1 MANQVGAAYIS
12 IMPSM
17 DGFAGRTAR
26 MFGANG
32 TACGSKFSGG
42 FNRGMGGL
50 KTASATFGAFGT
62 KMAAIAGAVA
72 GTVQTGITAA
82 MGAISN
88 SIGAAVSRVDT
99 MAAFPRV
106 LSGLGYQASD
116 ASAAIQK
123 MSDHL
128 TGLPTRLDAMTSSVQ
143 KIVPTVKDVGKSTDI
158 MLAFND
164 ALLAGGAS
172 TQVQEAALE
181 QFAQTLAKGKP
192 ELEDWRSIQT
202 AMPGQLDQVAK
213 KLLGASASSQDL
225 YEAMKTGKVSIDDF
239 TQAFVDLDQQGLDG
253 FASFAEQ
260 AKAGTAGIATSM
272 ANLQNSV
279 VKSVAGVI
287 QAFGADRISGAAQ
300 AMTVQIKA
308 AGDLAAQAV
317 SNLMGWVD
325 QLGAKLQENGAAEA
339 FSNAMSTLGQAVSD
353 LGGFIGGVLSA
364 ITGLDGSEQSAASA
378 ADVLKGAMDALQ
390 PIIQAVGNACAFLKD
405 HASQLAPIITALAG
419 AFAAFKVVDAVS
431 QGLTSVGKA
440 TEELPKKAPKGT
452 SAIEKLAEALK
463 KVQPKNILSIAV
475 AFIALGA
482 GVLLASVGLGIIA
495 AAAIQLAAAGPGA
508 VVVMVGMVVAIALL
522 AAGAAAIGPALT
534 AGAVGMIA
542 FGAAI
547 ALIGVGILAAT
558 AGMSMLAQQLPII
571 AQYGTQGA
579 VGIAALGVGCLV
591 LGAGALVAGLGLVVM
606 GAGLVIVAAGAVLA
620 AAGCVLLAAGAVVLG
635 AALIVV
641 GVGAMIA
648 GPGLML
654 VASAVAMGAPYVL
667 VMGAGALV
675 LGAALIV
682 VGVGAMLAGAGLVLV
697 GAGAAMGAATI
708 GLLAAAMGLLGG
720 SLGIVSAGLTA
731 IAGAMGALGA
741 SASVVCGA
749 FNQMAGSLPSIAG
762 SGAAAAGSLTA
773 VGGAAGAAAGG
784 LATLAGA
791 CAAAGSCATAAA
803 AMGSLSGQARSMS
816 SGVSGAANS
825 ASSGMRNLASSCQS
839 AMSTCGN
846 SFNSFVNSARNAGNQ
861 AMSAIR
867 TCVSN
872 IQSSVNG
879 MRLTIPRI
887 NVGALPH
894 FHMNGKFD
902 PQSGSVP
909 SVSVSWYA
917 KGGLFGANSPHL
929 IGVGDNR
936 RYDEAVLPLSPKVLG
951 GIGAGID
958 VDGGGDGS
966 LAVLQWLDQ
975 NLPYIIQNYTPTMTD
990 RDFNRKVRAAV

>member
-1 MANQVGAAYIS
+1 MANQVGAAYVS

-17 DGFAGRTAR
+17 DGFAGKTAS
-26 MFGANG
+26 MFAANG

-50 KTASATFGAFGT
+50 KTATATFGTFGT

-82 MGAISN
+82 MGAISS

-143 KIVPTVKDVGKSTDI
+143 KIVPTVKGVGRSTDI

-287 QAFGADRISGAAQ
+287 QAFGTDRISGAAQ

-325 QLGAKLQENGAAEA
+325 QLGAKLQENGAAQA
-339 FSNAMSTLGQAVSD
+339 FSDAMSTLGQAVSD
-353 LGGFIGGVLSA
+353 LVGFIGGVLSVL
-364 ITGLDGSEQSAASA
+364 TGLDGSEQSAAGA
-378 ADVLKGAMDALQ
+378 ADVLKAAMDALQ
-390 PIIQAVGNACAFLKD
+390 PIIQAVGSACAFLKD

-419 AFAAFKVVDAVS
+419 AFAAFEVVDAVS

-440 TEELPKKAPKGT
+440 TDELPKKAPKGT

-495 AAAIQLAAAGPGA
+495 NAAIQLAAAGPGA
-508 VVVMVGMVVAIALL
+508 VVVMVGMVAAIALL

-534 AGAVGMIA
+534 AGSVGMIA

-579 VGIAALGVGCLV
+579 IGIAALGVGCLA
-591 LGAGALVAGLGLVVM
+591 LGAGALVAGVGLAVM

-762 SGAAAAGSLTA
+762 SG
-773 VGGAAGAAAGG
+773 GAAAGG

-791 CAAAGSCATAAA
+791 CAAAAGSCATAAA
-803 AMGSLSGQARSMS
+803 AMSSLSGQARSMS
-816 SGVSGAANS
+816 SGVSSAANS

-839 AMSTCGN
+839 AMSSCGN

-867 TCVSN
+867 TCVSS

-958 VDGGGDGS
+958 VDGGGDGY

>member
-1 MANQVGAAYIS
+1 
-12 IMPSM
+12 MPSM
-17 DGFAGRTAR
+17 DGFAGKTAS

-32 TACGSKFSGG
+32 NACGTKFSGG

-116 ASAAIQK
+116 ASAAVQK

-181 QFAQTLAKGKP
+181 QFSQALSKGKP

-213 KLLGASASSQDL
+213 SMLGQGKGANDL
-225 YEAMKTGKVSIDDF
+225 YEALKHGKVSMSDF
-239 TQAFVDLDQQGLDG
+239 CDALVRLDTEGGNG
-253 FASFAEQ
+253 FASFSEQ
-260 AKAGTAGIATSM
+260 AKAGTAGIATSV

-287 QAFGADRISGAAQ
+287 QAFGTDRISGAAQ
-300 AMTVQIKA
+300 AMTGQIKA
-308 AGDLAAQAV
+308 AGDGAAQAV

-325 QLGAKLQENGAAEA
+325 QLGAKLQENGAAQA
-339 FSNAMSTLGQAVSD
+339 FSDAMSALGQAVSD
-353 LGGFIGGVLSA
+353 LVGFIGGVLSA
-364 ITGLDGSEQSAASA
+364 LTGLDGSEQSAANA

-390 PIIQAVGNACAFLKD
+390 PILQAVGSACAFLKD
-405 HASQLAPIITALAG
+405 HASQLAPIITVLAG

-440 TEELPKKAPKGT
+440 TEELPKSAPKGT

-495 AAAIQLAAAGPGA
+495 NAAIQLAAAGPGA
-508 VVVMVGMVVAIALL
+508 VVAMVGMVAAIALL

-534 AGAVGMIA
+534 AGAVGMVA

-547 ALIGVGILAAT
+547 ALIGAGILAAT

-579 VGIAALGVGCLV
+579 IGIAALGVGCLA
-591 LGAGALVAGLGLVVM
+591 LGAGALV
-606 GAGLVIVAAGAVLA
+606 
-620 AAGCVLLAAGAVVLG
+620 
-635 AALIVV
+635 
-641 GVGAMIA
+641 
-648 GPGLML
+648 
-654 VASAVAMGAPYVL
+654 
-667 VMGAGALV
+667 
-675 LGAALIV
+675 
-682 VGVGAMLAGAGLVLV
+682 AGAGLVLV
-697 GAGAAMGAATI
+697 GAGAAMGAAAI

-720 SLGIVSAGLTA
+720 SLGIVSAGLAA

-749 FNQMAGSLPSIAG
+749 FNQMAGSLPSVAG

-784 LATLAGA
+784 AGAAAGGLATLAGA
-791 CAAAGSCATAAA
+791 CAAAAGSCATAAA
-803 AMGSLSGQARSMS
+803 AMGSLNGQARSMS
-816 SGVSGAANS
+816 SGVSGAANG

-917 KGGLFGANSPHL
+917 QGGLFGANSPHL

-966 LAVLQWLDQ
+966 LAVLQWLER
-975 NLPYIIQNYTPTMTD
+975 NLPYIIENYTPTMTD
-990 RDFNRKVRAAV
+990 RDFKRKVRAAV

>member
-1 MANQVGAAYIS
+1 MANQVGAAYVS

-17 DGFAGRTAR
+17 DGFAGKTAS
-26 MFGANG
+26 MFAANG

-50 KTASATFGAFGT
+50 KTATATFGTFGT

-143 KIVPTVKDVGKSTDI
+143 KIVPTVKDVGRSTDI

-225 YEAMKTGKVSIDDF
+225 YEAMKTGKVSIGDF

-287 QAFGADRISGAAQ
+287 QAFGTDRISGAAQ

-325 QLGAKLQENGAAEA
+325 QLGAKLQENGAAQA
-339 FSNAMSTLGQAVSD
+339 FSDAMSTLGQAVSD
-353 LGGFIGGVLSA
+353 LIGFIGGVLSA
-364 ITGLDGSEQSAASA
+364 LTGLDGSEQSAASA

-405 HASQLAPIITALAG
+405 HASQLAPIIEALAG

-440 TEELPKKAPKGT
+440 TEELPKSAPKGT
-452 SAIEKLAEALK
+452 SAIEKLAKALN

-495 AAAIQLAAAGPGA
+495 NAAIQLAAAGPGA
-508 VVVMVGMVVAIALL
+508 VVVMVGMVAAIALL

-534 AGAVGMIA
+534 AGSVGMIA

-579 VGIAALGVGCLV
+579 IGIAALGVGCLV
-591 LGAGALVAGLGLVVM
+591 LGAGALVAGVGLVVM
-606 GAGLVIVAAGAVLA
+606 GAGLVIVAAGAALA
-620 AAGCVLLAAGAVVLG
+620 AAGCALLAAGAVVLG

-675 LGAALIV
+675 LGAALIM

-731 IAGAMGALGA
+731 IAGAMGALGS

-762 SGAAAAGSLTA
+762 SG
-773 VGGAAGAAAGG
+773 GAAAGG

-791 CAAAGSCATAAA
+791 CAAAAGSCATAAA
-803 AMGSLSGQARSMS
+803 AMSSLSGQARSMS
-816 SGVSGAANS
+816 SGVSSAANS

-839 AMSTCGN
+839 AMSSCGN

-867 TCVSN
+867 TCVSS

-958 VDGGGDGS
+958 VDGGGDWY
-966 LAVLQWLDQ
+966 LAVLQWLDR

>member
-1 MANQVGAAYIS
+1 MANQVGAAYVS

-17 DGFAGRTAR
+17 DGFAGKTAS

-50 KTASATFGAFGT
+50 KTATATFGTFGT

-143 KIVPTVKDVGKSTDI
+143 KIVPTVKDVGRSTDI

-287 QAFGADRISGAAQ
+287 QAFGTDRISGAAQ

-325 QLGAKLQENGAAEA
+325 QLGAKLQENGAAQA
-339 FSNAMSTLGQAVSD
+339 FSDAMSTLGQAVSD
-353 LGGFIGGVLSA
+353 LVGFIGGVLSA
-364 ITGLDGSEQSAASA
+364 LTGLDGSEQSAAGA
-378 ADVLKGAMDALQ
+378 ADVLKAAMDALQ

-405 HASQLAPIITALAG
+405 HASQLAPIITMLAG

-431 QGLTSVGKA
+431 QGLASVGKA
-440 TEELPKKAPKGT
+440 TEELPKSAPKGT
-452 SAIEKLAEALK
+452 SAIEKLAKALN

-495 AAAIQLAAAGPGA
+495 NAAIQLAAAGPAA
-508 VVVMVGMVVAIALL
+508 VAVMVGMVAAIALL

-579 VGIAALGVGCLV
+579 IGIAALGVGCL
-591 LGAGALVAGLGLVVM
+591 A
-606 GAGLVIVAAGAVLA
+606 
-620 AAGCVLLAAGAVVLG
+620 LG

-667 VMGAGALV
+667 MMGAGALI

-720 SLGIVSAGLTA
+720 SLGIVSAGLSA

-762 SGAAAAGSLTA
+762 SGGAAAGSLAA
-773 VGGAAGAAAGG
+773 VGGAAGAAAGGAGAAAGG

-791 CAAAGSCATAAA
+791 CAAAAGSCATAAA
-803 AMGSLSGQARSMS
+803 AMGSLNGQARSMS
-816 SGVSGAANS
+816 SGVSSAANS

-839 AMSTCGN
+839 AMSSCGN

-867 TCVSN
+867 TCVSS

-958 VDGGGDGS
+958 VDGGGDGF

-975 NLPYIIQNYTPTMTD
+975 NLPYIIENYTPTMTD
-990 RDFNRKVRAAV
+990 RDFKRKVRASV

>member
-1 MANQVGAAYIS
+1 MANQVGAAYVS

-17 DGFAGRTAR
+17 DGFAGKTAR

-32 TACGSKFSGG
+32 AACGSKFSGG

-50 KTASATFGAFGT
+50 KSATATFGTFGT

-82 MGAISN
+82 MGAVGN
-88 SIGAAVSRVDT
+88 SISAAVSRVDT

-143 KIVPTVKDVGKSTDI
+143 NIVPTVKDIGKSTDI

-181 QFAQTLAKGKP
+181 QFSQTLAKGKP

-287 QAFGADRISGAAQ
+287 QAFGTDRISGAAQ

-325 QLGAKLQENGAAEA
+325 QLGAKLQENGAAQA
-339 FSNAMSTLGQAVSD
+339 FSDAMSTLGQAVSD
-353 LGGFIGGVLSA
+353 LIGFIGGVLSA
-364 ITGLDGSEQSAASA
+364 LTGLDGSEQSAAGA
-378 ADVLKGAMDALQ
+378 ADVLKAAMDALQ
-390 PIIQAVGNACAFLKD
+390 PIIQAVGSACAFLKE

-431 QGLTSVGKA
+431 QGLTTVGKA
-440 TEELPKKAPKGT
+440 TEELPKSAPKSKT
-452 SAIEKLAEALK
+452 AIEKLAEALK

-495 AAAIQLAAAGPGA
+495 NAAIRLAAAGPGA
-508 VVVMVGMVVAIALL
+508 VVVMVGMVAAIALL

-534 AGAVGMIA
+534 AGTVGMIA

-579 VGIAALGVGCLV
+579 IGIAALGVGCLV

-606 GAGLVIVAAGAVLA
+606 GAGLVVVAAGAVLA

-641 GVGAMIA
+641 GVGAM
-648 GPGLML
+648 
-654 VASAVAMGAPYVL
+654 
-667 VMGAGALV
+667 
-675 LGAALIV
+675 
-682 VGVGAMLAGAGLVLV
+682 LAGAGLALV

-720 SLGIVSAGLTA
+720 SLGIVSAGLSA

-762 SGAAAAGSLTA
+762 SGGAAAGSLAA
-773 VGGAAGAAAGG
+773 VGGAAGAAAGGAGAAAGG

-791 CAAAGSCATAAA
+791 CAAAAGSCATAAA
-803 AMGSLSGQARSMS
+803 AMGSLNGQARSMS
-816 SGVSGAANS
+816 SGVSSAANG

-839 AMSTCGN
+839 AMSSCGN

-867 TCVSN
+867 TCVSS

-887 NVGALPH
+887 SVGALPH

-909 SVSVSWYA
+909 SVGVSWYA